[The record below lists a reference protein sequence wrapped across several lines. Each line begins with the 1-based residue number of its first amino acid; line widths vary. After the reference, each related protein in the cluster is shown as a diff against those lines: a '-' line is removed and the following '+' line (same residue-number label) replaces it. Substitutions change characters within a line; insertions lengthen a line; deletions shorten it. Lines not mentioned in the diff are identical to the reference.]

1 MKGDTDMTNITVND
15 YSFGRLTLMARKQ
28 YLAFIADEDHD
39 PEVAEEMRQR
49 WENLYAEAKRLGEMS

>member
-1 MKGDTDMTNITVND
+1 MTNITWSD
-15 YSFGRLTLMARKQ
+15 YSYGRLTLLARKQ
-28 YLAFIADEDHD
+28 YLAFIADDNHD